1 MPFEKSAGAVVF
13 HRQPNGKIEYLLL
26 EHRAGHWAFPK
37 GLIERNES
45 PEETAKREIEEE
57 TGITKISLIP
67 GFKETQKYFF
77 KVKYDYQL
85 ERGWKKGESVFK
97 IVTFFLVEAK
107 NQKVKIS
114 EEHIGYKWLLYK
126 EALEQLTFKNA
137 KEILRK
143 ANEFLMKRI
152 DLKLKQV

>member
-1 MPFEKSAGAVVF
+1 MPFEKSAGAVIF

-26 EHRAGHWAFPK
+26 EHRKGFFAFPK
-37 GLIERNES
+37 GLVEENET
-45 PEETAKREIEEE
+45 PEETAKREVKEE
-57 TGITKISLIP
+57 TGIEDFVSTP
-67 GFKETQKYFF
+67 GFKETEKFFF

>member
-13 HRQPNGKIEYLLL
+13 HRQPNEKIEYLLL